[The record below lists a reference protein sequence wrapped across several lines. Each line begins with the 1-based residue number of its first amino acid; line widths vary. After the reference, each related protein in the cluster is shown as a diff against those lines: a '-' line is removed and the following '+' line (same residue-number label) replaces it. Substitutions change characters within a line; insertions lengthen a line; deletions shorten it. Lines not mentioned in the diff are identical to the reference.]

1 MAWSQKFRKSEISL
15 DTGDSASNAV
25 AKRSVLFL
33 LPSVV
38 QNMCVWTMDFVSAAK
53 NTLSPTVC
61 EKVVPRLNGR
71 ISTIT
76 SSNEIS
82 WKLHTPPKWRAG
94 CAPAW
99 HQRFKLR
106 SSMVTPWTIGRSCV
120 STRRTFQRRS
130 ATTKPNCCFFSSTLQ
145 GYINT
150 CSMPSRTQRSEQRR
164 HENICGKFIHNAI
177 GSTRL
182 H

>member
-82 WKLHTPPKWRAG
+82 WKLHPPRNEELVAPLPGTNASSWEVRWWPHELLAVRASVRVAHFKEG
-94 CAPAW
+94 QQ
-99 HQRFKLR
+99 QRNQTVA
-106 SSMVTPWTIGRSCV
+106 SSAVRCKGT
-120 STRRTFQRRS
+120 
-130 ATTKPNCCFFSSTLQ
+130 
-145 GYINT
+145 
-150 CSMPSRTQRSEQRR
+150 
-164 HENICGKFIHNAI
+164 
-177 GSTRL
+177 
-182 H
+182 